1 MFNLPPELVSPD
13 TWTSGGIG
21 LVIGVLL
28 RYFVV
33 RLFVVFRLFGR
44 EWSFDLKDRSREDN
58 HQDPS

>member
-1 MFNLPPELVSPD
+1 MNLPPELVSPD

-44 EWSFDLKDRSREDN
+44 EWSFDLKDRSHEDN
-58 HQDPS
+58 HKDPS

>member
-1 MFNLPPELVSPD
+1 MFTIPQTLADNL
-13 TWTSGGIG
+13 TGGGIG

-33 RLFVVFRLFGR
+33 RLFVVFKLFGR
-44 EWSFDLKDRSREDN
+44 EWSFDLKDRGREDN